1 MRSLVFLAVAAS
13 AAITFPAIAGCTI
26 DKAPYGQLSSGQ
38 AVDAWTI
45 RAGTMN
51 VTVLS
56 LGGII
61 KDIEVP
67 DRTGAMGNVVRNLNS
82 LAAYEGRAN
91 FSSLVGRYANR
102 ISGGGFTL
110 DGQRID
116 LDKPDAVVSHG
127 GPKSFGTR
135 IWTVTPAKCGL
146 DLTLVSPDGDN
157 GFPGEVHVTVRYRV
171 DGQKLTLDYSATTT
185 KPTVVALTH
194 HAYFNLSGKDTVYDQ
209 TLQVNADSYLI
220 TDARRVP
227 TGEIASLSAT
237 PMDLHKAKVIRDV
250 VTADYPSIAAAKGLD
265 HTFVLNGKGM
275 KLAAILTDPA
285 NGRRLVVSTT
295 EPGLVVYAAGGFN
308 GSLTGADGRPLGAG
322 AGIALEA
329 QHFPDSP
336 NHKDFPST
344 ELKPGQT
351 LRATTVFDFYT
362 VK

>member
-1 MRSLVFLAVAAS
+1 MRRAPLFLAL
-13 AAITFPAIAGCTI
+13 IAGATGLPAAAACTV

-45 RAGTMN
+45 HADKMN

-67 DRTGAMGNVVRNLNS
+67 DRNGIMGNVVRNLNS
-82 LAAYEGRAN
+82 LTAYEGRAN

-110 DGQRID
+110 EGRRVD

-127 GPKSFGTR
+127 GPKSFGSR
-135 IWTVTPAKCGL
+135 IWTVTPARCGL

-157 GFPGEVHVTVRYRV
+157 GFPGEVQVTVRYRV
-171 DGQKLTLDYSATTT
+171 ASGRLTLDYSAITT

-194 HAYFNLSGKDTVYDQ
+194 HAYFNLSGQDNVYDQ
-209 TLQVNADSYLI
+209 TLRINADKYLV

-227 TGEIASLSAT
+227 TGEILPLEGT
-237 PMDLHKAKVIRDV
+237 PMDLRKGKVIRDV
-250 VTADYPSIAAAKGLD
+250 VTSTHPSIIAAKGLD
-265 HTFVLNGKGM
+265 HTFVLKGKGM
-275 KLAAILTDPA
+275 KPAAVLTDPLS
-285 NGRRLVVSTT
+285 GRRLVVSTT
-295 EPGLVVYAAGGFN
+295 EPSLVVYTAGGFN

-336 NHKDFPST
+336 NHPDWPST

-351 LRATTVFDFYT
+351 LRATTVFAFSA
-362 VK
+362 K

>member
-1 MRSLVFLAVAAS
+1 MCLAFSAGAAS
-13 AAITFPAIAGCTI
+13 LPATACTI

-45 RAGTMN
+45 HAGRMN

-67 DRTGAMGNVVRNLNS
+67 DRKGVMGNVVRNLDS

-110 DGQRID
+110 EGQRVN

-135 IWTVTPAKCGL
+135 LWTVTPAKCGL
-146 DLTLVSPDGDN
+146 DLSLTSPDGDN
-157 GFPGEVHVTVRYRV
+157 GFPGEVRVTVRYRV
-171 DGQKLTLDYSATTT
+171 SGQNLTLDYSATTT
-185 KPTVVALTH
+185 RPTVIALTH
-194 HAYFNLSGKDTVYDQ
+194 HAYFNLSGRDNVYGQ
-209 TLQVNADSYLI
+209 ILQINADRYLV
-220 TDARRVP
+220 TDSRRVP
-227 TGEIASLSAT
+227 TGEILPLDGT
-237 PMDLHKAKVIRDV
+237 PMDLREPRPIRDV
-250 VTADYPSIAAAKGLD
+250 VTSTHPSVIAAKGLD
-265 HTFVLNGKGM
+265 HTFVLTGKGL
-275 KLAAILTDPA
+275 KTAATLSDPSS
-285 NGRRLVVSTT
+285 GRRLTVRTT
-295 EPGLVVYAAGGFN
+295 EPGLVVYTAGGFN
-308 GSLTGADGRPLGAG
+308 GSLIGADGRPLGAG
-322 AGIALEA
+322 AGVALEA

-336 NHKDFPST
+336 NHADWPST

-351 LRATTVFDFYT
+351 FRATTIFAFSA
-362 VK
+362 K